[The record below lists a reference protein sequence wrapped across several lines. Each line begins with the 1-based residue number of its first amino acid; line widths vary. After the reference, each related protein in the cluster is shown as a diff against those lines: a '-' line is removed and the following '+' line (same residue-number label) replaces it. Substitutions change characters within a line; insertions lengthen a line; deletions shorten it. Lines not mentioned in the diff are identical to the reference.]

1 VICVERRG
9 RAELANAW
17 SQGSPLDPFD
27 TTRHR
32 GHTSNLMQQWGRR
45 MPDVRSGGPAFSQ
58 PHTTESHAARRELA
72 AGFPLAFRR
81 RYLHSNY
88 ATLCVQASGGS
99 MTLLAIFFI
108 VTIGYMLFG
117 SYALAE

>member
-58 PHTTESHAARRELA
+58 PTRRWPRRFPPPWTNEVCCNTFAAPELQK
-72 AGFPLAFRR
+72 R
-81 RYLHSNY
+81 
-88 ATLCVQASGGS
+88 
-99 MTLLAIFFI
+99 
-108 VTIGYMLFG
+108 
-117 SYALAE
+117 